1 MLQINPKMVARLDE
15 LEEDLQVRR
24 KRAAAEHWL
33 GEIDGID
40 LTLTFLR
47 AKRDEALRLSRRCP
61 RTLRCGSGKIFVDGD
76 HRGAEVGRSAYRRRR
91 WAIRMTRWRRS
102 GTPVRPA
109 IRRFWSLTSVMRP
122 SLTPEL

>member
-47 AKRDEALRLSRRCP
+47 AKRDEALRLSRRGPVSLGLP
-61 RTLRCGSGKIFVDGD
+61 RS
-76 HRGAEVGRSAYRRRR
+76 
-91 WAIRMTRWRRS
+91 
-102 GTPVRPA
+102 RP
-109 IRRFWSLTSVMRP
+109 
-122 SLTPEL
+122 PESE